1 LEPGD
6 RFRRTND
13 EIKNDQHRCT
23 VIKRN
28 GKRCK
33 LYTVD
38 GEETCLTHGTANLRL
53 ARANLS
59 RLQNPIVDI
68 LSNYILQEGPPCAL
82 CGHGAMTRE
91 RLRAIEM
98 VMDRGGLSAKI
109 EHVHTGELTINHEMV
124 VERMTDDE
132 LKVVD
137 EIMDR
142 VMKRVAEEEGMTV
155 GD

>member
-1 LEPGD
+1 
-6 RFRRTND
+6 
-13 EIKNDQHRCT
+13 
-23 VIKRN
+23 
-28 GKRCK
+28 
-33 LYTVD
+33 
-38 GEETCLTHGTANLRL
+38 
-53 ARANLS
+53 
-59 RLQNPIVDI
+59 
-68 LSNYILQEGPPCAL
+68 
-82 CGHGAMTRE
+82 
-91 RLRAIEM
+91 
-98 VMDRGGLSAKI
+98 MDRGGLSAKI